1 MVSLMK
7 NYFILFAAETH
18 THTRMKF
25 DTFENIKY
33 QTIALNGF
41 NISALV
47 RYLWNLY
54 IRFRKHILWYFST
67 LVIFISN
74 YHISPPLFP
83 PFSTTRSIFHSAAIP
98 LWRDQS
104 REQDL
109 ELSISLQAVQ
119 LESRINVMK
128 IPLVGYIS
136 PIVSTMSSYIYG
148 PVQDCRN
155 SRALAIELL
164 QTCTKLLVC
173 VTSNFNP
180 KT

>member
-1 MVSLMK
+1 MYL
-7 NYFILFAAETH
+7 NQA
-18 THTRMKF
+18 
-25 DTFENIKY
+25 
-33 QTIALNGF
+33 IALIGF

-54 IRFRKHILWYFST
+54 IRFRKHIIWYFST
-67 LVIFISN
+67 LVIFILVQTN
-74 YHISPPLFP
+74 DHISPPLFP

-109 ELSISLQAVQ
+109 ELSILLQAVQ
-119 LESRINVMK
+119 LESRVNVMK

-155 SRALAIELL
+155 SRASAIELL
-164 QTCTKLLVC
+164 QTCIKLLVC